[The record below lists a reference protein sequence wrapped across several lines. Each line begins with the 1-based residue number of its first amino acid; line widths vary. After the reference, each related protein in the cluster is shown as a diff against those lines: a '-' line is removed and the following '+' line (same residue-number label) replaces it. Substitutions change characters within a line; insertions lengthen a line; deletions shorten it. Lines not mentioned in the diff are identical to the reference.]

1 MKQENELLRV
11 LSSPRNRAILKLLN
25 EEARAIDV
33 SKLAAKIATQHAE
46 TFQRSQSKEGIRISL
61 HHRDLPKLDSAG
73 LVTYD
78 IEDNVATLDH
88 FGAVEPE
95 WLDMEFFGELLS
107 RFQTGGERD
116 IVGVVEG
123 RQDVVQTARKLVTN
137 ADRELFIMI
146 DDTEVFKKCFDSV
159 QAATERDVD
168 VTCGTRHAELR
179 DVVRERFQEVTVWDP
194 QLDWMNAPSRNPRIA
209 RLIISDRNEV
219 LLSLRDE
226 SDESD
231 TPTEFGIIGKGED
244 NPLVVLVRELMGP
257 RLDHLDYQSADFRK
271 QLPF

>member
-1 MKQENELLRV
+1 MMDEDQILRV

-25 EEARAIDV
+25 DEARAVHV
-33 SKLAAKIATQHAE
+33 SELAAQIATNYLDAFERTQTRE
-46 TFQRSQSKEGIRISL
+46 QIRVSL
-61 HHRDLPKLDSAG
+61 HHRDLPKLDRAG
-73 LVTYD
+73 LVKYD
-78 IEDNVATLDH
+78 IEENVATLDH

-107 RFQTGGERD
+107 RFQAGGETD
-116 IVGVVEG
+116 IVGVVQG
-123 RQDVVQTARKLVTN
+123 RQDVVQSARKLT
-137 ADRELFIMI
+137 ATTDDELFAMI
-146 DDTEVFKKCFDSV
+146 DDNAVFEECFESIEK
-159 QAATERDVD
+159 ATERDIEIAI
-168 VTCGTRHAELR
+168 GTRHSKLR
-179 DVVRERFQEVTVWDP
+179 DIVRKRFPDVTIWDP

-209 RLIISDRNEV
+209 RLIISDRDEV

-231 TPTEFGIIGKGED
+231 TPTEFGMIGEGET

-271 QLPF
+271 QFLS